1 MDEKDR
7 ILLHLLEEN
16 CRTPEKELAVLAE
29 MSEQDV
35 HNRIGR
41 LEATGAIRRYGAVV
55 DWEQAGNGNVA
66 AVIELKVSPER
77 DF

>member
-16 CRTPEKELAVLAE
+16 CRTPITELAVLAE

-35 HNRIGR
+35 KDRITW
-41 LEATGAIRRYGAVV
+41 LESTGVIRR
-55 DWEQAGNGNVA
+55 
-66 AVIELKVSPER
+66 
-77 DF
+77 